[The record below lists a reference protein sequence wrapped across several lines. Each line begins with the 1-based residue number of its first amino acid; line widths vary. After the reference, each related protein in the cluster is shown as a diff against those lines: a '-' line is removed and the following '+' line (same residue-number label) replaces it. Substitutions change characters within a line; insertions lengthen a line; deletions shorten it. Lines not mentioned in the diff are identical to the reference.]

1 VVTVTNL
8 LPADTRVVS
17 GSLAWTG
24 GGAAQALTGTVRWS
38 GPVSAGGWASV
49 TYRLALPVSAVR
61 TSLYGVALLEDG
73 TGEAWER
80 PTWVLLEPY
89 GFYLPV
95 VMRNAECGM
104 RIRWGR
110 EYTEGH

>member
-1 VVTVTNL
+1 
-8 LPADTRVVS
+8 
-17 GSLAWTG
+17 
-24 GGAAQALTGTVRWS
+24 
-38 GPVSAGGWASV
+38 
-49 TYRLALPVSAVR
+49 
-61 TSLYGVALLEDG
+61 LLEDG